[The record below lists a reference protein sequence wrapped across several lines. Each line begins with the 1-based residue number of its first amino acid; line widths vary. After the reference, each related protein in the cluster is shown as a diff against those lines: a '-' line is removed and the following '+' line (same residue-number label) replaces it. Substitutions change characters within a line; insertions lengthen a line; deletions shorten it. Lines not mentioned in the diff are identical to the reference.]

1 MTNELEKK
9 ISFAEQVKQIFIQNK
24 KIFIF
29 FLIALILILIGSTYF
44 NYTQVEKNRKISEKY
59 IYAGIMLSL
68 KENKK
73 SKKIYKEII
82 LSKNQVYATLAL
94 NNIIEKKLET
104 NSEEILKLFKV
115 VETIKMDKEKL
126 NLIKLKKALYLL
138 KISKNE
144 DGNKLLNEII
154 SENSIWKNTAI
165 ELVR

>member
-73 SKKIYKEII
+73 SKKI
-82 LSKNQVYATLAL
+82 
-94 NNIIEKKLET
+94 
-104 NSEEILKLFKV
+104 
-115 VETIKMDKEKL
+115 
-126 NLIKLKKALYLL
+126 
-138 KISKNE
+138 
-144 DGNKLLNEII
+144 
-154 SENSIWKNTAI
+154 
-165 ELVR
+165 

>member
-1 MTNELEKK
+1 M
-9 ISFAEQVKQIFIQNK
+9 
-24 KIFIF
+24 
-29 FLIALILILIGSTYF
+29 
-44 NYTQVEKNRKISEKY
+44 
-59 IYAGIMLSL
+59 
-68 KENKK
+68 
-73 SKKIYKEII
+73 
-82 LSKNQVYATLAL
+82 SKNQVYATLAL

-115 VETIKMDKEKL
+115 VETIKMDKKKL